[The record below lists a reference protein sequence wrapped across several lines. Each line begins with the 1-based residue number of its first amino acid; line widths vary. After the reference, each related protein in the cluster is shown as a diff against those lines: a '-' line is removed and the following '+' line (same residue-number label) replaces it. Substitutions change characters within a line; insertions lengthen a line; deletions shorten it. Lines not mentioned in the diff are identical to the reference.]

1 MTILS
6 TNKEVFEWKEKVTLK
21 LELKNVPKIFVKIFE
36 FHSENY
42 YRATLKPITS
52 SINLEGLI
60 PAFEE
65 THEFKEPK

>member
-1 MTILS
+1 
-6 TNKEVFEWKEKVTLK
+6 VTLK